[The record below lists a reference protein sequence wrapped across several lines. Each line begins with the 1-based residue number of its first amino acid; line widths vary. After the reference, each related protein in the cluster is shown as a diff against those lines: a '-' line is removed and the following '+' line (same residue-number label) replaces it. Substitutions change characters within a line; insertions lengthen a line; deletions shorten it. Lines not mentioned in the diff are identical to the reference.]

1 MDRKNDEVP
10 GTRGDDRREVKTMS
24 NDFILVL
31 DFGGPQAQSMA
42 RKLRGM
48 SFYSE
53 VQSCALG
60 AESVSRKAPKG
71 LILAGGPSDRPF
83 DEAILKLGIP
93 VLALGAAA
101 RRMARQLDAECEGV
115 LLTDRAAQISF
126 HPCPLFDGL
135 SDSDRYFERIDA
147 LKLPEGLEPVAVT
160 ADGLTPAF
168 ADAAKGLYGL
178 QFYPESNDPDGARIL
193 SNFAEN
199 VCGCAAVWSPE
210 RFIDGEIAALRER
223 IGDGRA
229 VMAVSG
235 GVDSTVCAMLMHR
248 AIGDRLKCVFI
259 DTGLLRKGETETV
272 AHAFRES
279 LGLEPLVV
287 DASESVLAALRG
299 VTDPREKRRVVHD
312 QFVRVLTE
320 IAMAEPKAGFLVE
333 GTIYSD
339 LLNATEGEVPAF
351 SELTRIEPIRILF
364 KDEVRFVGEALGIS
378 KEQLSRQP
386 FPSAG
391 LAVRCIGEV
400 TEEKLALLREADAIF
415 RAEIVE
421 AGLDRRLTQ
430 YFAILTDTRTVGR
443 RNGRTDYEYACA
455 LRAVQIPHGSVMSIA
470 KLPYDLLDRVVQRI
484 ISRVPGINHVLYDV
498 TGSPSALTEWE

>member
-1 MDRKNDEVP
+1 MP
-10 GTRGDDRREVKTMS
+10 S
-24 NDFILVL
+24 
-31 DFGGPQAQSMA
+31 GP
-42 RKLRGM
+42 
-48 SFYSE
+48 
-53 VQSCALG
+53 
-60 AESVSRKAPKG
+60 
-71 LILAGGPSDRPF
+71 
-83 DEAILKLGIP
+83 
-93 VLALGAAA
+93 
-101 RRMARQLDAECEGV
+101 
-115 LLTDRAAQISF
+115 
-126 HPCPLFDGL
+126 
-135 SDSDRYFERIDA
+135 
-147 LKLPEGLEPVAVT
+147 
-160 ADGLTPAF
+160 F
-168 ADAAKGLYGL
+168 A
-178 QFYPESNDPDGARIL
+178 
-193 SNFAEN
+193 
-199 VCGCAAVWSPE
+199 
-210 RFIDGEIAALRER
+210 
-223 IGDGRA
+223 
-229 VMAVSG
+229 
-235 GVDSTVCAMLMHR
+235 
-248 AIGDRLKCVFI
+248 
-259 DTGLLRKGETETV
+259 RKGETETV

-320 IAMAEPKAGFLVE
+320 IAMAEPRADFLVE

-339 LLNATEGEVPAF
+339 LLNATEGEVPAT

-421 AGLDRRLTQ
+421 AGLDRKLTQ
-430 YFAILTDTRTVGR
+430 YFAILTDTHTVGR
-443 RNGRTDYEYACA
+443 RDGRTDYEYACA

-498 TGSPSALTEWE
+498 TGNPSALTEWE